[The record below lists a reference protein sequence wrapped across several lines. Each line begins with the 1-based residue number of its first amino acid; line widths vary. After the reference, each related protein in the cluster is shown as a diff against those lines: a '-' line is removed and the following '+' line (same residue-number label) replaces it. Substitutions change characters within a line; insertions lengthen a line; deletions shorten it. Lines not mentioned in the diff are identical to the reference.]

1 MARWDRY
8 DRYSYWPRYVPV
20 AERRAKAA
28 RELARRAKRGQVAS
42 PIVIEGRTIASS
54 FWGKAWCDN
63 LERYSDFSN
72 RLPRGRTYVR
82 NGSVVDL
89 QISAGS
95 VQAMVSGSNLYE
107 VQVRIA
113 AVRKARWDAVCK
125 DCAGA
130 IDSLVELLQGRF
142 SKGVMARICERDK
155 GLFPSPKEIEF
166 DCSCPD
172 YASMCKHIAAVL
184 YGIGAR
190 LDTSPE
196 LLFALR
202 GVDHFELISQAGQD
216 IPGAQKAAVSDR
228 VLAAEDLSSM
238 FDIEL
243 DATPAPAAAPAK
255 PAERQT
261 KKASAPPPAQT
272 KNGRAARPAK
282 KTLDEPAIHPAPAE
296 PGNSA
301 ARPRPKKLS
310 SAARKALTRKMKAKW
325 AALRDKARRG
335 H

>member
-1 MARWDRY
+1 MARWNRY
-8 DRYSYWPRYVPV
+8 DRYESYWPRYVPV

-28 RELARRAKRGQVAS
+28 LELKQRAKKGQMSS

-82 NGSVVDL
+82 NGSVLDL
-89 QISAGS
+89 QISAGK
-95 VQAMVSGSNLYE
+95 VTALVSGSQLYD

-113 AVRKARWDAVCK
+113 TVPKIRWSAVRK
-125 DCAGA
+125 DCGGA

-166 DCSCPD
+166 ECSCPD

-184 YGIGAR
+184 YGVGAR
-190 LDTSPE
+190 LDTNPE

-202 GVDHFELISQAGQD
+202 GVDHLELIEQAGKS
-216 IPGAQKAAVSDR
+216 IATVN
-228 VLAAEDLSSM
+228 AEVPEKILVTDELSEM
-238 FDIEL
+238 FGIEL
-243 DATPAPAAAPAK
+243 AEPETSAAPAK
-255 PAERQT
+255 PPKRPRKQA
-261 KKASAPPPAQT
+261 
-272 KNGRAARPAK
+272 AARPAV
-282 KTLDEPAIHPAPAE
+282 KTK
-296 PGNSA
+296 A
-301 ARPRPKKLS
+301 ARPRPVGERAPKKLS
-310 SAARKALTRKMKAKW
+310 AAQRKTIPAKMKARW
-325 AALRDKARRG
+325 QALAGSRRRSND
-335 H
+335 